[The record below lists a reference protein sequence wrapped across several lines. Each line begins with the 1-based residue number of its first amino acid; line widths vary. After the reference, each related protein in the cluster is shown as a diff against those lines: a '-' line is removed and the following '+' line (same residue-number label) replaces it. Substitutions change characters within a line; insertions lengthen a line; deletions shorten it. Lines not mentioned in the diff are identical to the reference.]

1 MRSKVYQFKPLNLGR
16 LVIWGGFALALL
28 VAPLVFT
35 SGLSQT
41 MLCQMGVA
49 IIVCLSYNM
58 LLGQGGMLS
67 FGHAVHS
74 GLGAFL
80 AIHVL
85 TLVDAGTLYVPVSL
99 IPLVGGLG
107 GLASVPASPAPLAA
121 RSLARASRWLM

>member
-58 LLGQGGMLS
+58 LLGQGG
-67 FGHAVHS
+67 
-74 GLGAFL
+74 
-80 AIHVL
+80 
-85 TLVDAGTLYVPVSL
+85 
-99 IPLVGGLG
+99 
-107 GLASVPASPAPLAA
+107 
-121 RSLARASRWLM
+121 